1 MADRGDDPSELWNGR
16 CPGGAAMMVFDQRQQ
31 EMLENMELEILD
43 FVASAPMG
51 EALDDLKR
59 ELEHFGFSLGSA

>member
-1 MADRGDDPSELWNGR
+1 
-16 CPGGAAMMVFDQRQQ
+16 MMVFDQRQQ